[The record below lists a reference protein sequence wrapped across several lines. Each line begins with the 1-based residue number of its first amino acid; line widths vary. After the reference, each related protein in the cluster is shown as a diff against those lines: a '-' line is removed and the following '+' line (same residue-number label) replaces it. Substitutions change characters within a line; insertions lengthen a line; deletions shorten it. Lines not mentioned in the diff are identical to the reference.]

1 LRLHPSHYP
10 DDSSQVAFIGSLLLE
25 NVFSWFVPFLEKH
38 LPVLQDMAQFEAL
51 FTVAFGDSDRKR
63 VARTKIQS
71 LRQGTRSVNIYVV
84 ELQQLTC
91 DLEWNNKAFINR
103 FQYGLKDNV
112 KDILIT
118 MPKIEPCRSSL
129 PKL

>member
-1 LRLHPSHYP
+1 
-10 DDSSQVAFIGSLLLE
+10 
-25 NVFSWFVPFLEKH
+25 